1 MTMTLSEQL
10 DELELEFER
19 LKERK
24 CEIFRASLKATEE
37 DDKIGSDELVSQ
49 LLDSEG
55 RLRGIQYP
63 IEIRAIQWAEGDHPP
78 FWKKATYAT
87 GRWVKIR
94 PCAKEHGNKTYLGVL
109 LGDMALG
116 IGAAFDPEARVL
128 HLRHSHHN
136 PAIYVPDLRE
146 VIFGRESWWG
156 VIKSPEDLDSI
167 SDADIENVWYVR
179 VLRDLETR
187 EKVDAQ

>member
-10 DELELEFER
+10 DELEAEFER

-24 CEIFRASLKATEE
+24 CEIFRASLEAT
-37 DDKIGSDELVSQ
+37 DANDKIGSDELVSQ

-55 RLRGIQYP
+55 RSLGIQYP
-63 IEIRAIQWAEGDHPP
+63 IEVRAIRWADGDNPP
-78 FWKKATYAT
+78 FWKGMYAP

-116 IGAAFDPEARVL
+116 IGASFDAETRVL

-136 PAIYVPDLRE
+136 PAIFVPDLGK
-146 VIFGRESWWG
+146 VIFGMESWWG
-156 VIKSPEDLDSI
+156 MIESPEDLGSI
-167 SDADIENVWYVR
+167 SDVDIENVWYVR
-179 VLRDLETR
+179 VLRDLEAR
-187 EKVDAQ
+187 ETKDPR